1 MLVVSDRIRIPLRE
15 IGFRYVRSS
24 GPGGQNVNK
33 VSSKAELRWPI
44 DSSESLPPD
53 VRERFLARY
62 GARVNVAGELVLT
75 SDRHRDRERNREDCL
90 ERLRTMLA
98 AVAEPPRPRKRTR
111 PGRGAVER
119 RLDQK
124 RARGAIKKERRLR
137 DRDG

>member
-1 MLVVSDRIRIPLRE
+1 MSDRIRIPLRE

-33 VSSKAELRWPI
+33 VASKAELRWPI
-44 DSSESLPPD
+44 GASEALPHD
-53 VRERFLARY
+53 VRERFLGRY
-62 GARVNVAGELVLT
+62 GARVNVDGELVLT
-75 SDRHRDRERNREDCL
+75 CDRHRDRERNREDCL

-98 AVAEPPRPRKRTR
+98 SVAEPPKRRKRTR
-111 PGRGAVER
+111 PGRAAVER
-119 RLDQK
+119 RLEEK